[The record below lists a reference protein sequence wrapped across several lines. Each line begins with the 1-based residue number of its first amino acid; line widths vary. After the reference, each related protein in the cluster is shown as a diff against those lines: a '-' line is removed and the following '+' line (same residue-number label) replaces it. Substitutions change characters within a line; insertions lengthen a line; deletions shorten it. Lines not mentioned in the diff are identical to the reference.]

1 MIACL
6 EREGTAVAHLGP
18 GHPMS
23 RVQTRRRVVPSVALA
38 LAVSLA
44 PAAARAD
51 DAVLYRIFLTD
62 GSALASYGEFARVAD
77 KVVFSMPLGGTP
89 AEPRLE
95 LISVPAAKVD
105 WPATERYADA
115 ARASHYASTRGETD
129 YARLTAEVA
138 SALNTIAAAGDDR
151 ARLQIAE
158 NMRRHVADWARAS
171 YGYRTF
177 DISQISG
184 MLDELVSELRVANG
198 QPRFD
203 LNLVA
208 TVGPPPVV
216 PLLPAPSFRESVQQA
231 LAAAKHAGDP
241 TERTTLL
248 ESIARVLDG
257 ADQAPAAWRAA
268 MRARVSSELAIER
281 EVDARYAALAR
292 RSLARADERASFA
305 DVRGVEGIVSQTLK
319 EDDRLGRRRPGQIGA
334 LLAALD
340 HRLDQARRLR
350 LARDRWAERE
360 DRYRVYR
367 NDLRGAIGALNRSR
381 TWLEDIRALAGPD
394 VKALATLEYRVAVAV
409 GKLGAL
415 SPPAGLEPVHALAG
429 NALQLAGNASRAR
442 RRAISSGDLNTA
454 WEASSAAAGALLLL
468 GRIAEDLDRALQ
480 PPSLR

>member
-1 MIACL
+1 
-6 EREGTAVAHLGP
+6 
-18 GHPMS
+18 MS
-23 RVQTRRRVVPSVALA
+23 RVLTRRRVAPSVLLALA
-38 LAVSLA
+38 LHLA

-51 DAVLYRIFLTD
+51 EAVLYRIFLTD

-95 LISVPAAKVD
+95 LVSVPAAKVD

-115 ARASHYASTRGETD
+115 ARASRYASTRGETD

-138 SALNTIAAAGDDR
+138 SALNGIAAAPDDR
-151 ARLQIAE
+151 TRLQIAE
-158 NMRRHVADWARAS
+158 KTRRHVAEWARAS

-198 QPRFD
+198 EPRFD

-208 TVGPPPVV
+208 TVGPPPAV
-216 PLLPAPSFRESVQQA
+216 PLLPAPTLRESVQQG
-231 LAAAKHAGDP
+231 LAAAKHAADP

-248 ESIARVLDG
+248 ESIARVLDNTTDK
-257 ADQAPAAWRAA
+257 ASEAWRGS
-268 MRARVSSELAIER
+268 MRARVATELALER
-281 EVDARYAALAR
+281 SLDARYAALAR
-292 RSLARADERASFA
+292 RSLSRADERAGVA
-305 DVRGVEGIVSQTLK
+305 DVRGVQGVVSQALK
-319 EDDRLGRRRPGQIGA
+319 EDDRLGRRRPGQMGA

-340 HRLDQARRLR
+340 ARLEAARRLR

-360 DRYRVYR
+360 DEYRSYR
-367 NDLRGAIGALNRSR
+367 GDVDDVMAALHRSKA
-381 TWLEDIRALAGPD
+381 WLEDIRALAGPD
-394 VKALATLEYRVAVAV
+394 VKSLASLDYRVAIAV

-415 SPPAGLEPVHALAG
+415 TPPAELEPVHALAAT
-429 NALQLAGNASRAR
+429 ALQLAGNASRAR
-442 RRAISSGDLNTA
+442 RSAISSGDLNTA